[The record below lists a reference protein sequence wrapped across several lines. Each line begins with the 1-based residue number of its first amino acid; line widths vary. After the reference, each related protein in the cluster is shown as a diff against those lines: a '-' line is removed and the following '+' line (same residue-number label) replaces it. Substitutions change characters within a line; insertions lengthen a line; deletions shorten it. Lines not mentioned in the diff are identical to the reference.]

1 MVYVGA
7 LALMVVLAVVL
18 SVVPHGPE
26 PAPLGKVLTS
36 AQKEWDVDRPSLAT
50 MFPLPESP
58 SQAEWEAV
66 LPVVEKT
73 AADNPEDAGVQ
84 RQLALAYY
92 NLGLLD
98 KAQAV
103 YERLLAVKEDAVLRN
118 RLGNVLR
125 DRGDLKGAESNYRRA
140 LNLDP
145 EGSDAYMNLAELYWR
160 QHRDGEAVALLEEGL
175 LNVTPE
181 SRPVLQRA
189 LEIMESGAHPS
200 STSPPAADPTAGG
213 SGGIMATALSP
224 ATSLVGQV
232 SVAEAGTRS

>member
-1 MVYVGA
+1 
-7 LALMVVLAVVL
+7 
-18 SVVPHGPE
+18 
-26 PAPLGKVLTS
+26 
-36 AQKEWDVDRPSLAT
+36 

-58 SQAEWEAV
+58 SQAEWERYFRLSRRLRPTTLKMLESSV
-66 LPVVEKT
+66 NWLLPITIWGCSIK
-73 AADNPEDAGVQ
+73 P
-84 RQLALAYY
+84 
-92 NLGLLD
+92 
-98 KAQAV
+98 AV

-189 LEIMESGAHPS
+189 LEIMESGAPPS